1 MKITIKVPDMTCDHC
16 KMTIE
21 KSLRELSEVQKV
33 QVDLPQKI
41 VKISGNTE
49 VNQVIN
55 AIRSVGYTPGEIQDI
70 KP

>member
-21 KSLRELSEVQKV
+21 KSLRELSEVQEV

>member
-21 KSLRELSEVQKV
+21 KSLRELSEVQEV
-33 QVDLPQKI
+33 QVDLPKKI

>member
-1 MKITIKVPDMTCDHC
+1 MKITIEVPDMTCDHC

-21 KSLRELSEVQKV
+21 KSLRELSEVQEV
-33 QVDLPQKI
+33 QVDLPKKI

>member
-21 KSLRELSEVQKV
+21 KSLRELSEIQEV

-70 KP
+70 KQ

>member
-21 KSLRELSEVQKV
+21 KSLRELSEVQEV

-55 AIRSVGYTPGEIQDI
+55 TIRSVGYTPGEIQDI